1 MQKDA
6 FSPVFC
12 YVLNCVLQQL
22 APRFAAV
29 SLVFE
34 TLSPVFLQKNRKA
47 ICCKL
52 PIFSVE
58 TAIYCKKIHF
68 FGIQEYSSF
77 DGEKPQREL
86 NIWQRVGSC

>member
-1 MQKDA
+1 VA
-6 FSPVFC
+6 FES
-12 YVLNCVLQQL
+12 
-22 APRFAAV
+22 
-29 SLVFE
+29 SLPQRPPTRGE
-34 TLSPVFLQKNRKA
+34 ATGKA

-58 TAIYCKKIHF
+58 TAINCKKIHF

-77 DGEKPQREL
+77 DGKKLPREL

>member
-1 MQKDA
+1 
-6 FSPVFC
+6 
-12 YVLNCVLQQL
+12 LQQL
-22 APRFAAV
+22 PLRFAA
-29 SLVFE
+29 
-34 TLSPVFLQKNRKA
+34 KRKA